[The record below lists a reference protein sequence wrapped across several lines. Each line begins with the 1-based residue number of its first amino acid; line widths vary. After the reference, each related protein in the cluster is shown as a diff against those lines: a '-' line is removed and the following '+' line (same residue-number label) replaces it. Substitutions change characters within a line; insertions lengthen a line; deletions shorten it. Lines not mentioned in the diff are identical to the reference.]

1 MMFFYPDLVDMS
13 ALGTK
18 PLIPYNKELGYQGLT
33 EGING
38 LDPREHASVE
48 VGRRNVELASAA
60 IGRKAKEL
68 LETLPKGQ
76 RAFRKP
82 AISTKTCWLI

>member
-1 MMFFYPDLVDMS
+1 MMFFYPNLVDMS
-13 ALGTK
+13 ELGTR
-18 PLIPYNKELGYQGLT
+18 PIIPYSKELGYQGLT

-48 VGRRNVELASAA
+48 VGRRNVELAVTAL
-60 IGRKAKEL
+60 GRKAKEL
-68 LETLPKGQ
+68 LETLPKDQ